1 MRTKTFTKKFIGFE
15 IPDEA
20 WDGLDWIH
28 TIVQNKADSVFYT
41 IDAGNYDEAKSKLFD
56 ELCKEWGQDSIRV
69 FASERARHI
78 LEDDDEDKIISDY
91 GEHDGN
97 IIIKISE
104 EFSDLDEEAQDECPP
119 LNPLII
125 QLSNESILDL
135 AYECREI
142 DLGIVEIK
150 KNL

>member
-1 MRTKTFTKKFIGFE
+1 MRRNDFTKKFIGFE
-15 IPDEA
+15 VPNEA
-20 WDGLDWIH
+20 WDGNQWIYDIIENRER
-28 TIVQNKADSVFYT
+28 TIFYT

-78 LEDDDEDKIISDY
+78 LEDYDEDKIISDY

-150 KNL
+150 KHL

>member
-1 MRTKTFTKKFIGFE
+1 MRRNDLTKKFIGFE
-15 IPDEA
+15 VPNEA
-20 WDGLDWIH
+20 WDGNQWIYDIIENRER
-28 TIVQNKADSVFYT
+28 TIFYT

-78 LEDDDEDKIISDY
+78 LEDYDEDKIISDY